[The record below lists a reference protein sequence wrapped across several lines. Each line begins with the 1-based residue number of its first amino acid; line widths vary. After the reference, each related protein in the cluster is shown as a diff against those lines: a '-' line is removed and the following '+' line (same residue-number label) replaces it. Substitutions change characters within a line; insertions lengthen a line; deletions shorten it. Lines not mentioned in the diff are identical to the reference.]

1 LRAKNLGI
9 SGCFGPPEATKRK
22 ATEMRRQTP
31 CNWMS
36 GPKDA
41 ALKVSAAKWW
51 LAISRDALV
60 KDIRR
65 QSSLDRSP
73 VRCRR
78 TPTFSSP
85 IENPTP

>member
-1 LRAKNLGI
+1 
-9 SGCFGPPEATKRK
+9 
-22 ATEMRRQTP
+22 MRGQIP

-41 ALKVSAAKWW
+41 ALKVSAVKWW

-60 KDIRR
+60 KDLRR
-65 QSSLDRSP
+65 QSVHKRP
-73 VRCRR
+73 TVTCRR

-85 IENPTP
+85 IETPEHR

>member
-1 LRAKNLGI
+1 MR
-9 SGCFGPPEATKRK
+9 SGN
-22 ATEMRRQTP
+22 P

-41 ALKVSAAKWW
+41 ALKVSAVKWW

-60 KDIRR
+60 KDLRR
-65 QSSLDRSP
+65 QSLQSRTP

-85 IENPTP
+85 IEHPAP